1 LIGFRVTSLRISAAV
16 RLKYLESL
24 FRLPISTLDAL
35 PPGQTTAIITITANI
50 LQLGISERLSSLI
63 QAVSVILIALI
74 IGCSFSWE
82 LTLVTSS
89 GLIAVVVWYAIIT
102 PLVVKKY
109 AEVQVIER
117 EASGVAAEALSSMR
131 MIAACSA
138 EDKITNKYNTLVDQ
152 MAMMSKNLSTTL
164 ALQHSPGMYASKS
177 CTILLLN

>member
-1 LIGFRVTSLRISAAV
+1 
-16 RLKYLESL
+16 
-24 FRLPISTLDAL
+24 LPISTLDAL

-177 CTILLLN
+177 FTILLLNWISIFHNLRVSSLSTSAFPG